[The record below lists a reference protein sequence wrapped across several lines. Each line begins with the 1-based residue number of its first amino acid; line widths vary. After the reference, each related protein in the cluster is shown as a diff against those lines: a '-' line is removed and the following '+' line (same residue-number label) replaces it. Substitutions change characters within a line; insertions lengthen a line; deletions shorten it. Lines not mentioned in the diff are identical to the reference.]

1 MTIIYKVKS
10 RKVKSMNFIKDNGEV
25 VNNINPLKEF
35 WGLPEIYGE
44 AKAEKPDLCM
54 FNNTAD
60 AIELLRKHLHPNSKI
75 ALHTDVDVDG
85 VSTTYIAKETLNN
98 IGVFNTPIVINKE
111 KVHGIQTKHAEFF
124 KNYKID
130 LMIITDSSCNDIDI
144 IKQFECDVLVVDH
157 HDLEHNELVGKC
169 NDGIHSFVIVNST
182 IDNKEYK
189 EDIKRIEELS
199 GRAVAGIKEYKGTQ
213 AMSCA
218 LAYYEFMRVYYTYF
232 SNVQIIEN
240 LKLYQWAAMTLF
252 TDVIDTL
259 NTRNQWYLDN
269 TIFSVE
275 VENTLRIILRQLN
288 KYKLRLDKS
297 YIEYTFA
304 PLVNKAIRANKGSD
318 VIKDIINNPSDVC
331 ELRGYAELQ
340 EDMVNR
346 VLNVNITD
354 TETGLVSTNKRA
366 FNTEYI
372 LFDTSSFGVHPN
384 YNGVIASRLQGDLNK
399 NAAIY
404 SVTSDGVCQ
413 GSFRGKYKEV
423 GYRQFFIDK
432 VPGIYAKGH
441 PGAFGFKATKQQLEM
456 IMQSIGSIEPVRN
469 PRPLF
474 SLGDIAEEYRGQYHI
489 TDLNQFKREGYL
501 LKIAIGNAKVISKD
515 EIFIRVRAEDVRLK
529 ETKGKVFIYVACGIE
544 CKAFS
549 ALQGKYFDI
558 YLEYSNEICAFLR
571 EVKS

>member
-1 MTIIYKVKS
+1 
-10 RKVKSMNFIKDNGEV
+10 MNFVISSGEMISS
-25 VNNINPLKEF
+25 INPLKEF

-44 AKAEKPDLCM
+44 AKADKPKLCI
-54 FNNTAD
+54 FNNIVKAM
-60 AIELLRKHLHPNSKI
+60 ELLRKHINTSSKI

-98 IGVFNTPIVINKE
+98 LGVLNTPIVINKE
-111 KVHGIQTKHAEFF
+111 KVHGIQQKHAEFF

-157 HDLEHNELVGKC
+157 HDLEHNELMGKC
-169 NDGIHSFVIVNST
+169 NDGIHDFIIVNST
-182 IDNKEYK
+182 IDNMNYE
-189 EDIKRIEELS
+189 EDVKSIEKYM
-199 GRAVAGIKEYKGTQ
+199 GRTLDNVEVYKGTQ

-218 LAYYEFMRVYYTYF
+218 LAYYEFMRVYYTCF

-252 TDVIDTL
+252 TDVIDTI

-269 TIFSVE
+269 TIFNTE
-275 VENTLRIILRQLN
+275 IENTLRIILRQLN
-288 KYKLRLDKS
+288 SYKLRLDKS

-318 VIKDIINNPSDVC
+318 VIKNIINNPSDIC

-346 VLNVNITD
+346 VLNVSITD
-354 TETGLVSTNKRA
+354 PNTGLVSTSKRA
-366 FNTEYI
+366 FNTDYI

-384 YNGVIASRLQGDLNK
+384 YNGVIASRLQGDLCK

-404 SVTSDGVCQ
+404 SVTSDGICQ

-423 GYRQFFIDK
+423 GYRQFFIDM

-441 PGAFGFKATKQQLEM
+441 PGAFGFKATRAQLET
-456 IMQSIGSIEPVRN
+456 IMQNISSIEPVKN

-474 SLGDIAEEYRGQYHI
+474 SVGDIPDEDRGQYHI
-489 TDLNQFKREGYL
+489 TDMNSFKREGYL

-515 EIFIRVRAEDVRLK
+515 EIFIRVRAEDVKLK
-529 ETKGKVFIYVACGIE
+529 ETKGKVFIYETYGIE

-549 ALQGKYFDI
+549 AMRGKYFDI

-571 EVKS
+571 EVKA

>member
-1 MTIIYKVKS
+1 
-10 RKVKSMNFIKDNGEV
+10 MNFITSNGEI
-25 VNNINPLKEF
+25 VNSINPLKEF

-44 AKAEKPDLCM
+44 AKSDKPKLCL
-54 FNNTAD
+54 FNNIVIAMNM
-60 AIELLRKHLHPNSKI
+60 LRKHISASSKI

-98 IGVFNTPIVINKE
+98 LGVSNTPIVINKE
-111 KVHGIQTKHAEFF
+111 KVHGIQQKHAEFF

-157 HDLEHNELVGKC
+157 HDLEHNELMGKC
-169 NDGIHSFVIVNST
+169 NDGIHEFIIVNST
-182 IDNKEYK
+182 IDNMNYE
-189 EDIKRIEELS
+189 EDIKSIEKYI
-199 GRAVAGIKEYKGTQ
+199 GRTLDNVEVYKGTQ

-218 LAYYEFMRVYYTYF
+218 LAYYEFMRVYYTCF

-252 TDVIDTL
+252 TDVIDTI

-269 TIFSVE
+269 TIFNTE
-275 VENTLRIILRQLN
+275 IENTLRIILRQLN
-288 KYKLRLDKS
+288 SYKLRLDKS

-318 VIKDIINNPSDVC
+318 VIKNIINNPSDIC

-346 VLNVNITD
+346 VLNVSVTD
-354 TETGLVSTNKRA
+354 PNTGLVSTSKRA
-366 FNTEYI
+366 FNTDYI

-384 YNGVIASRLQGDLNK
+384 YNGVIASRLQGDLCK

-404 SVTSDGVCQ
+404 SVTSDGICQ

-423 GYRQFFIDK
+423 GYRQFFIDM

-441 PGAFGFKATKQQLEM
+441 PGAFGFKATREQLEN
-456 IMQSIGSIEPVRN
+456 IMANISSIEPVKN

-474 SLGDIAEEYRGQYHI
+474 SVGDIPEEDRGQYHI
-489 TDLNQFKREGYL
+489 TDMNSFKREGYL

-515 EIFIRVRAEDVRLK
+515 EVFIRVRAEDVKLK
-529 ETKGKVFIYVACGIE
+529 ETKGKVFIYEAYGIE
-544 CKAFS
+544 CKAFNVMH
-549 ALQGKYFDI
+549 GKYFDI

-571 EVKS
+571 EVKT